1 MSNIAKRLR
10 NTLLDWGSDMPVIG
24 EAAAEI
30 ERLTARE
37 EQRAERLRLYMNRI
51 GELEADNERLLAALQ
66 EIEDF
71 PYVGA
76 QASQKIR
83 GIARRAREPKP

>member
-1 MSNIAKRLR
+1 VTLKDIAYTKITITELEALR
-10 NTLLDWGSDMPVIG
+10 
-24 EAAAEI
+24 AEI
-30 ERLTARE
+30 ERLRE
-37 EQRAERLRLYMNRI
+37 
-51 GELEADNERLLAALQ
+51 ALQ

-71 PYVGA
+71 PYVGT